1 MTAEYA
7 SATPEER
14 ASRVVRVSDVPVVNL
29 MPGANSHIVAGTRMT
44 LSFVTLEADRY
55 YPIHS
60 HPHEQMVI
68 VLKGEIDAVVEG
80 YRYRVREGEVVPIS
94 GGVAHGT
101 YTLGQQCVILEV
113 FSPARAE
120 FEEKLLNVIGV
131 VRRGGS
137 GPTASSRDDA
147 ILEELIEHE

>member
-7 SATPEER
+7 SATPEQR

-44 LSFVTLEADRY
+44 LSFVTLDAERY

-68 VLKGEIDAVVEG
+68 VLRGEIDAIVEG
-80 YRYRVREGEVVPIS
+80 YRYRVREGEVLSIS

-101 YTLGQQCVILEV
+101 YTLGQQCVVLEV
-113 FSPARAE
+113 FSPARSE
-120 FEEKLLNVIGV
+120 FEDKL
-131 VRRGGS
+131 RKATGG
-137 GPTASSRDDA
+137 
-147 ILEELIEHE
+147 IEQGQH